1 MQRAILN
8 AIYSEV
14 GVRRWEQFVS
24 AHFSSTVEQPF
35 VRSMFETSV
44 RLFGMSPATVFKLFA
59 KTWATISK
67 YCGDVTIGEVA
78 PRETTIRVTIL
89 PTEQEHIDLF
99 VRGFRATFQG
109 ALDVFKSAG
118 EVEFVSFDRLSR
130 TSVYRARWS

>member
-1 MQRAILN
+1 VIVARQQPPPSRARSPLEPQVVRGRPPLEAGLEVRGPHQPDRA
-8 AIYSEV
+8 AITRAAS
-14 GVRRWEQFVS
+14 G
-24 AHFSSTVEQPF
+24 QP
-35 VRSMFETSV
+35 
-44 RLFGMSPATVFKLFA
+44 GATEGLP
-59 KTWATISK
+59 K
-67 YCGDVTIGEVA
+67 YCGDVTIGEVV